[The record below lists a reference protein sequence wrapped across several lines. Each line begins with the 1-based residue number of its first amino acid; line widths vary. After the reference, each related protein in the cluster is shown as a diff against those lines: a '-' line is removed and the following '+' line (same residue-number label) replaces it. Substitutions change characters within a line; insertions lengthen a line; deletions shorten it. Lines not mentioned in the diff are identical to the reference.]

1 MCVRVCVFVAE
12 QMWVEQRLVEAG
24 QLSAHMRHGSPPTDN
39 KRSCPPAQKGKTD
52 RLGTRIQ
59 SVTHRISVGRVC
71 APPPTWPVREV
82 AAAEAGDLHP
92 LEEEH
97 GGSDVRVHDMRPRL
111 GRKWSVLRV
120 QTETLACVSEKKER
134 VYTKQKHTQRDTR
147 SFIRWLTCCSRQ
159 LSAAPGLAFADW
171 LDGDR
176 VGSDPGVVNL

>member
-1 MCVRVCVFVAE
+1 MLKLTNQDLAMCLCVCVCERRRLCVCVCVFVAE
-12 QMWVEQRLVEAG
+12 QMWVEQRLMEAG

-59 SVTHRISVGRVC
+59 PVR
-71 APPPTWPVREV
+71 AAPTWPVRKV

-120 QTETLACVSEKKER
+120 QTETLACVSEKKGK
-134 VYTKQKHTQRDTR
+134 VYTK
-147 SFIRWLTCCSRQ
+147 
-159 LSAAPGLAFADW
+159 
-171 LDGDR
+171 
-176 VGSDPGVVNL
+176 